1 MKLFYQQMLGFFLI
15 IALSVGIIGYSAL
28 HFSTDQA
35 YEQTYHRL
43 EGYAKS
49 LGELAQENDSTSPAL
64 DENFLNKMQTVMQ
77 GEDMSLRIF
86 SLERNQ
92 LYPQTVLRVQ
102 LPNWIMKKI
111 RQGKVVRIKNDHLN
125 KGKGPIF
132 SNRDAYTS
140 IVYPWKDSSNHVI
153 GCIWLGARVQNI
165 EQIIEQEKKN
175 LLTALGTTLFIGI
188 LLSFIL
194 SYYISVRIQRLS
206 NATKRVTDG
215 DFNASL
221 KVGHVDE
228 IDDLAKNFNVMVKAL
243 KKSNEEIAAQEKRRE
258 EFMADAS
265 HEMRTPLT
273 TINGIL
279 EGLQYHAIPE
289 EAIPKSIELMQ
300 SETKRLIRLVNEN
313 LDYEKIRSNKIS
325 LIKTKFNVFEVLS
338 NLRTQMEQKALEAD
352 DKLLVNCPKDL
363 FIYADKDRF
372 TQIMVNL
379 IQNALQFTKNGEIKI
394 IGKRVTHG
402 TQVIVQDTGIGM
414 NEEQKKFIF
423 DRFYKADVSRAKYGS
438 GESGLGLAIVLS
450 LIRQHGGKIEVESE
464 LGHGAK
470 FIVTLYD
477 EGYEQYLK
485 KDSLEK

>member
-49 LGELAQENDSTSPAL
+49 LGELAQENDSDSPAL

-102 LPNWIMKKI
+102 LPNWIMKKVS
-111 RQGKVVRIKNDHLN
+111 QGKVVRIKNDHLD
-125 KGKGPIF
+125 KGPAF
-132 SNRDAYTS
+132 SNKDAYTS
-140 IVYPWKDSSNHVI
+140 IVYPWKDNANHVI
-153 GCIWLGARVQNI
+153 GCIWIGARVQNV
-165 EQIIEQEKKN
+165 EQIVKQEKKN
-175 LLTALGTTLFIGI
+175 LITALGTTLFIGI
-188 LLSFIL
+188 VLSFIL
-194 SYYISVRIQRLS
+194 SYYISRRIQRIS
-206 NATKRVTDG
+206 NATKKVTDG
-215 DFNASL
+215 NFNVSL
-221 KVGHVDE
+221 KAGHIDE
-228 IDDLAKNFNVMVKAL
+228 IDDLSRNFNAMVEAL
-243 KKSNEEIAAQEKRRE
+243 KKSDEEIEAQEKRRE

-300 SETKRLIRLVNEN
+300 GETKRLIRLVNEN
-313 LDYEKIRSNKIS
+313 LDYEKIRSNKIT
-325 LIKTKFNVFEVLS
+325 LLKTNFKAFEVLN
-338 NLRTQMEQKALEAD
+338 NLVTQMDQKAQDAN
-352 DKLLVNCPKDL
+352 DKLILQCPQDL
-363 FIYADKDRF
+363 NIYADKDRF

-379 IQNALQFTKNGEIKI
+379 VQNAIQFTKNGKIEIT
-394 IGKRVTHG
+394 GKRVEHG
-402 TQVIVQDTGIGM
+402 TQISIQDTGIGM
-414 NEEQKKFIF
+414 SKDQKKFIF

-450 LIRQHGGKIEVESE
+450 LIRQHGGKIEVESN
-464 LGHGAK
+464 LNQGSK

-477 EGYEQYLK
+477 EGYERYLK
-485 KDSLEK
+485 KE